1 MNKKRLIFSLTI
13 IILLTVLAIFGLYHF
28 LGKKPFANINEADI
42 SSASVQ
48 LMPPNKTV
56 QITELSELA
65 DVLKDIVVYNKDD
78 SYKEYDGQA
87 VIFTITM
94 TDGTK
99 TVISAYNPFVVID
112 GIGYRTKYEPCE
124 RLSQFANDLLMVQKQ

>member
-1 MNKKRLIFSLTI
+1 MNKKRLIFSLAI
-13 IILLTVLAIFGLYHF
+13 IILLTALAIFGLYHF
-28 LGKKPFANINEADI
+28 LGKKPFANINEEDI

-48 LMPPNKTV
+48 LMPPNKTI

-65 DVLKDIVVYNKDD
+65 DVLKDIVIYNKDD

-87 VIFTITM
+87 VIFTITL

-99 TVISAYNPFVVID
+99 TVINAYNPFVVID

-124 RLSQFANDLLMVQKQ
+124 RLSQFANDLLKLQE

>member
-1 MNKKRLIFSLTI
+1 MNKKRFIFSLAI
-13 IILLTVLAIFGLYHF
+13 IILLTLLSIFGLYYF

-48 LMPPNKTV
+48 LMPPNKTI

-65 DVLKDIVVYNKDD
+65 DVLKDIVIYNKDD

-99 TVISAYNPFVVID
+99 IVINAYNPFVVID

-124 RLSQFANDLLMVQKQ
+124 RLSQFANDLLKIQK

>member
-13 IILLTVLAIFGLYHF
+13 IILLTALAIFGLYHF
-28 LGKKPFANINEADI
+28 LGKKPFANINEEDI

-48 LMPPNKTV
+48 LMPPNKTI

-65 DVLKDIVVYNKDD
+65 DVLKDIVIYNKDD

-99 TVISAYNPFVVID
+99 TVINAYNPFVVID

-124 RLSQFANDLLMVQKQ
+124 RLSQFANDLLKLQE

>member
-124 RLSQFANDLLMVQKQ
+124 RLSQFANDLLMVQNQ

>member
-28 LGKKPFANINEADI
+28 LGKKPFANINKADI

-87 VIFTITM
+87 AIFTITM

-124 RLSQFANDLLMVQKQ
+124 RLSQFANDLLKIQE